1 MEKSLSYRKQQ
12 DIKNDQKVREI
23 ISGLP
28 EFCLDFFVG
37 IEPRTSSNTRLSYAY
52 DVVRFFFFLESLLN
66 IKAKDITLDQ
76 LKSLKVQDFGKY
88 MFYLKSEW
96 SNSERG
102 ISRKINALKSF
113 YRYFYRSQRI
123 EKNVMDIVE
132 TPKLHEKPIVYLKND
147 EAVDLIK
154 GVKENVQ
161 SVQKW
166 HTDKNNS
173 RDIAIIMLLLGT
185 GIRVSECVGLNLRD
199 VDLYEN
205 RINIVRKG
213 GEESNI
219 YFSDDVQEVMGI
231 YIEERKQLVN
241 IIDADALFIS
251 LHRKRISVRAV
262 ENLVKKY
269 SSEVTDKKIGP
280 HKLRSTY
287 ATNLYRETGD
297 ISLVAENLG
306 HSDINTTKRHYA
318 ALEDERKKNARNLV
332 RYNDNQEKIK

>member
-1 MEKSLSYRKQQ
+1 MRESQSYRKQQ
-12 DIKNDQKVREI
+12 DVKNDRKVREI

-52 DVVRFFFFLESLLN
+52 DVVRFFLFLGETLN
-66 IKAKDITLDQ
+66 IEVKDITLQQ
-76 LKSLKVQDFGKY
+76 LEGIKVQDFSDY
-88 MFYLKSEW
+88 MLYLKSEW

-113 YRYFYRSQRI
+113 YRYFYRSQRL

-132 TPKLHEKPIVYLKND
+132 TPKLHEKPIVYLKNN

-166 HTDKNNS
+166 HTDKNNN

-185 GIRVSECVGLNLRD
+185 GIRVSECVGLNLQD
-199 VDLYEN
+199 VDLDEN
-205 RINIVRKG
+205 RINIIRKG
-213 GEESNI
+213 GKESHI
-219 YFSDDVQEVMGI
+219 YFGDDVCEVMRV
-231 YIEERKQLVN
+231 YIEEREQFENV
-241 IIDADALFIS
+241 IDTDALFIS
-251 LHRKRISVRAV
+251 LHRRRISVRAV

-269 SSEVTDKKIGP
+269 ALDATGKNIGP
-280 HKLRSTY
+280 HKLR
-287 ATNLYRETGD
+287 ATFATHLYKETGD
-297 ISLVAENLG
+297 IFLVAENLG
-306 HSDINTTKRHYA
+306 HSDVNTTKKHYA
-318 ALEDERKKNARNLV
+318 AMEDERKRNARNLAC
-332 RYNDNQEKIK
+332 YETEKREEK